1 MATPKGV
8 DALLQPTAI
17 LFLCPKFNIYMKD
30 PAFLFYSSDFLIG
43 TSLLSNEDCGK
54 YIKILCWL
62 HQHGPVK
69 KEVIENLVGNLSDN
83 LMVKFRLLENGDL
96 VNDRLF
102 DEVEKRKKFTES
114 RRNNGKNGGRKPKIN
129 LVDNL
134 KDTHKHNLAEN
145 ENENKNKEENI
156 NNILGEKF
164 FNQNLLVPEMK
175 KCFIENFPDAF
186 IDEND
191 LPALLEIAKKIFK
204 WLSLHGNFLD
214 HKEQILEN
222 FETIITHC
230 KADSFLQKYS
240 ISQINK
246 NFSSVI
252 QSLKSNGTNS
262 KNITKSLSGNY
273 QPTGTGGY

>member
-1 MATPKGV
+1 MA
-8 DALLQPTAI
+8 
-17 LFLCPKFNIYMKD
+17 KD

-69 KEVIENLVGNLSDN
+69 KEVIENLVGSLSDN

-145 ENENKNKEENI
+145 ENENENKDEILGLNKFEKIEISAENEYLWTNTKKSFFNDFRWIEKFCRDKLLTQEKLEKLMHEFLNDIELKEDFKELKELKSHFTNWVNLKNK
-156 NNILGEKF
+156 K
-164 FNQNLLVPEMK
+164 
-175 KCFIENFPDAF
+175 
-186 IDEND
+186 
-191 LPALLEIAKKIFK
+191 
-204 WLSLHGNFLD
+204 
-214 HKEQILEN
+214 
-222 FETIITHC
+222 
-230 KADSFLQKYS
+230 
-240 ISQINK
+240 
-246 NFSSVI
+246 
-252 QSLKSNGTNS
+252 NGTGNNNS
-262 KNITKSLSGNY
+262 TKLGTSDARIAAITNW
-273 QPTGTGGY
+273 